1 LSAIPKNWE
10 EVSPPSL
17 ASLSVLALENCPE
30 SLVVVEN
37 GKILFANRSFTNL
50 FGYEQPSEIQGRS
63 LSEFVPGSRACTSHS
78 RERKS
83 KKGSRCGYPACEFT
97 ATRADGAPI
106 RLQASCSEFHA
117 DDRELLA
124 ISLHDIGQGERRRVV
139 RASDKRFQAMFDA
152 AALGILQC
160 TIDGRILESN
170 PAIQQLLGHKREEL
184 RNLHLRDF
192 VHPADMSVQM
202 SLLSELASG
211 VRDSYRTEL
220 RYLSKN
226 NSSGWARLTGS
237 LVRGPEQRPE
247 FVIAMFEDVT
257 ENKRAEHQ
265 LREAQ
270 KMEAIGR
277 LVGGVAHDFNNLLT
291 GIMLYCDLL
300 RAGLENNRLRHHAE
314 EIRVASE
321 HGAALI
327 QQLLAVARQQVV
339 EPQILSLN
347 AIILQAQNLLQR
359 LIGENIQI
367 VTELAGDLWLV
378 RMDPAQVQQIVLN
391 LVLNARDAMPDGG
404 QILLTTRN
412 HPSHSDQGDSIEL
425 KVSDNGCGM
434 NRETLSRLFE
444 PFFTTKGPGRGNGL
458 GLATV
463 HNIVKQDGGSIGV
476 ESSPGKG
483 TQVTIYLPRIIGTA
497 VSSGKPETSVTKANQ
512 TILLVEDNSAVLESM
527 FRILTEAG
535 YTVVEAANA
544 GDAFVACRNHPGEI
558 HLLISDVVLP
568 GIGGH
573 QVAQRVRQLRPG
585 VKVLF
590 ISGYHREA
598 ISSPEQQEIL
608 YFRKPFNGS
617 ALLKRINEVLQHV
630 DATFHMPEEEVT
642 P

>member
-1 LSAIPKNWE
+1 
-10 EVSPPSL
+10 
-17 ASLSVLALENCPE
+17 
-30 SLVVVEN
+30 
-37 GKILFANRSFTNL
+37 
-50 FGYEQPSEIQGRS
+50 
-63 LSEFVPGSRACTSHS
+63 
-78 RERKS
+78 
-83 KKGSRCGYPACEFT
+83 
-97 ATRADGAPI
+97 
-106 RLQASCSEFHA
+106 
-117 DDRELLA
+117 
-124 ISLHDIGQGERRRVV
+124 
-139 RASDKRFQAMFDA
+139 
-152 AALGILQC
+152 
-160 TIDGRILESN
+160 
-170 PAIQQLLGHKREEL
+170 
-184 RNLHLRDF
+184 
-192 VHPADMSVQM
+192 
-202 SLLSELASG
+202 
-211 VRDSYRTEL
+211 
-220 RYLSKN
+220 
-226 NSSGWARLTGS
+226 
-237 LVRGPEQRPE
+237 
-247 FVIAMFEDVT
+247 
-257 ENKRAEHQ
+257 
-265 LREAQ
+265 
-270 KMEAIGR
+270 
-277 LVGGVAHDFNNLLT
+277 
-291 GIMLYCDLL
+291 
-300 RAGLENNRLRHHAE
+300 
-314 EIRVASE
+314 
-321 HGAALI
+321 
-327 QQLLAVARQQVV
+327 
-339 EPQILSLN
+339 
-347 AIILQAQNLLQR
+347 
-359 LIGENIQI
+359 
-367 VTELAGDLWLV
+367 
-378 RMDPAQVQQIVLN
+378 
-391 LVLNARDAMPDGG
+391 MPDGG

>member
-1 LSAIPKNWE
+1 LSAIPKNWS
-10 EVSPPSL
+10 EVGPS
-17 ASLSVLALENCPE
+17 SISKLSVLALENCPE
-30 SLVVVEN
+30 SLLVVED
-37 GKILFANRSFTNL
+37 GIVLFANRSFTNL
-50 FGYEQPSEIQGRS
+50 FGYKLSSEIQGRS
-63 LSEFVPGSRACTSHS
+63 LSEFVPGSRACTSRSSDHT
-78 RERKS
+78 S
-83 KKGSRCGYPACEFT
+83 KKENRCGYPACEFT
-97 ATRADGAPI
+97 AQRADGTPI
-106 RLQASCSEFHA
+106 RLQASCSEFHTN
-117 DDRELLA
+117 DRKFLV
-124 ISLHDIGQGERRRVV
+124 INLHDIGQGERRRVV

-160 TIDGRILESN
+160 TLDGRILESN
-170 PAIQQLLGHKREEL
+170 PAIQQLLGRNREQL
-184 RNLHLRDF
+184 RNLRLRDF
-192 VHPADMSVQM
+192 IHPDDLNEQL
-202 SLLSELASG
+202 SLLNELASG
-211 VRDSYRTEL
+211 MRDSYGTEL
-220 RYLSKN
+220 RYLGKD
-226 NSSGWARLTGS
+226 NSTAWAKLTGS
-237 LVRGPEQRPE
+237 LVRGPDRQPE

-257 ENKRAEHQ
+257 ETKRAEHR

-300 RAGLENNRLRHHAE
+300 RAGLEDNRLRHHAD
-314 EIRVASE
+314 EIRMASE

-339 EPQILSLN
+339 EPQVLSLN
-347 AIILQAQNLLQR
+347 TVIFQTQNLLQR

-367 VTELAGDLWLV
+367 VTELADDLWLV

-391 LVLNARDAMPDGG
+391 LVLNARDAMPEGG

-412 HPSHSDQGDSIEL
+412 RPSQTETGEFIEL
-425 KVSDNGCGM
+425 KVIDNGCGM
-434 NRETLSRLFE
+434 DRETLSRLFE

-463 HNIVKQDGGSIGV
+463 HGIVKEDGGSIEV

-483 TQVTIYLPRIIGTA
+483 TQVAIALPRFDGTENSLDSRKEA
-497 VSSGKPETSVTKANQ
+497 STGAAR
-512 TILLVEDNSAVLESM
+512 TILLVEDNSAVRDSM
-527 FRILTEAG
+527 FRILTESG
-535 YTVVEAANA
+535 YTVVQAANA

-573 QVAQRVRQLRPG
+573 QVAQRIRQLRPG

-590 ISGYHREA
+590 ISGYNREA
-598 ISSPEQQEIL
+598 ISRPEEQEIL
-608 YFRKPFNGS
+608 YFRKPFNGD
-617 ALLKRINEVLQHV
+617 ALLKRISEVLQQPE
-630 DATFHMPEEEVT
+630 AMFHTREEKVT